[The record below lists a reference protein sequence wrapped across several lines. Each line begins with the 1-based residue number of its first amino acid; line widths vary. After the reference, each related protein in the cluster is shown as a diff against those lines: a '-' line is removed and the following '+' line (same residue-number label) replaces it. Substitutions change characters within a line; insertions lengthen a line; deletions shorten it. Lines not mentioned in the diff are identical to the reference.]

1 MGTAVCSSSE
11 VGDCSLQGSNSASAD
26 SSKAK
31 KRIQEINRSVEGFL
45 HNHRVVKSKTSDP
58 CIGTGIENSTS
69 SSYIISSICE
79 KSMLSTYC
87 QVEGCNIDLT
97 TAKDY
102 HRKHRVCED
111 HAKSPKVSVGGQE
124 CRFCQQCSRF
134 HALSEFDQKKRSCR
148 KRLFYHNA
156 RRRKPQ
162 LGTTSFSSPTLPA
175 SLYDDGRQANL
186 MFVRAPFSQMTTRAS
201 SIRDH
206 SSSLQHTQ
214 TGESSMMKLS
224 KTKGV
229 KRQLIFPSSGL
240 LFNGSAV
247 SHDMS
252 WLLPSGVAAAEVP
265 DQGLELNIAFRSDG
279 ATDVHSA
286 YSLLSTKSH
295 TPPNRGTTS
304 NSQFAYANN
313 NNDAARPTLHA
324 FDETKGLATSL
335 PFGQLSSKTSFG
347 TGFFDSSQPG
357 LERHPMDH
365 NLI

>member
-1 MGTAVCSSSE
+1 MGMAVCSSSE
-11 VGDCSLQGSNSASAD
+11 VGDCSFQGSHSASAD

-31 KRIQEINRSVEGFL
+31 KRIQEISRSVEGFL
-45 HNHRVVKSKTSDP
+45 HNDRVVKSNTSDP

-162 LGTTSFSSPTLPA
+162 LGTTSCSSPTLPA
-175 SLYDDGRQANL
+175 SLYDDGRQANR

-252 WLLPSGVAAAEVP
+252 WLLASGVAAAEVP

-279 ATDVHSA
+279 APDVHSA

-304 NSQFAYANN
+304 NAQFAYANN

-324 FDETKGLATSL
+324 FNETKGLATSL
-335 PFGQLSSKTSFG
+335 PFEQPSSKTSFG

-357 LERHPMDH
+357 
-365 NLI
+365 